1 MRWTLNI
8 GRLFGVKILIHWTFF
23 LLLLWIVAAQY
34 LRGSSTETIV
44 LTTVYVLAIFLCV
57 VLHEMGHITM
67 ARQYGIDTRKIT
79 LLPIGGVASLDKIPE
94 NPRQELLVAI
104 AGPLVNVVIALL
116 ILPFL
121 GDLTQ
126 YVPDT
131 SGEEVATVL
140 TADNFWFSLFAINLI
155 LVVFNL
161 IPAFP
166 MDGGRMFRALL
177 AMKIDR
183 LKATAI
189 ASSIGQIIAVGF
201 FFAGLFFN
209 PLLLLI
215 GVFVFFGARG
225 EHYMVQQNELMRGH
239 TVSEAMS
246 TDFQLLDAD
255 DPLSEVQEHLISYCD
270 DLFVVRNGQ
279 DIAGVVT
286 RKDLLKAM
294 KEDNASQRVGDLVRS
309 EYDSIQYSDKLNG
322 VLTRIRQQGQSS
334 FPVFDGKEL
343 KGIISL
349 DSIQRFLS
357 IQGSLGY

>member
-23 LLLLWIVAAQY
+23 LLLIWIVLAEY
-34 LRGSSTETIV
+34 FGGSSTETIL
-44 LTTVYVLAIFLCV
+44 LTIVYILAIFLCV

-67 ARQYGIDTRKIT
+67 ARQYGINTRKIT
-79 LLPIGGVASLDKIPE
+79 LLPIGGVASLEKIPE
-94 NPRQELLVAI
+94 NPKQELMVAI
-104 AGPLVNVVIALL
+104 AGPLVNVAIALVL
-116 ILPFL
+116 LPFL
-121 GDLTQ
+121 GDLRQ
-126 YVPDT
+126 YVPQ
-131 SGEEVATVL
+131 SAGEESATLL
-140 TADNFWFSLFAINLI
+140 TPDNFWFSLFAINLI

-177 AMKIDR
+177 AMRIDR

-201 FFAGLFFN
+201 FFAGLMFN

-246 TDFQLLDAD
+246 TDFHVFEAEDK
-255 DPLSEVQEHLISYCD
+255 LSDIQEHLISYCD
-270 DLFVVRNGQ
+270 DLFVVRTAH
-279 DIAGVVT
+279 DIAGIVT
-286 RKDLLKAM
+286 RKEILKALQQDE
-294 KEDNASQRVGDLVRS
+294 KDKRVGALLQTQ
-309 EYDSIQYSDKLNG
+309 YDSIQYSDKLSE
-322 VLTRIRQQGQSS
+322 VLTKIRQQGQSS
-334 FPVFDGKEL
+334 FPVFDGVEL